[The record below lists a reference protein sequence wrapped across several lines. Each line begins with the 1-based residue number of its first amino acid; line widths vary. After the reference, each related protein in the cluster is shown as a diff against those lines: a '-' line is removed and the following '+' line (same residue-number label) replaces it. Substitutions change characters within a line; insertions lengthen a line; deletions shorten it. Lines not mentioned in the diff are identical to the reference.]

1 MKILASS
8 AGALALL
15 ALPFALAAEPAR
27 TQTSQQTP
35 ACGERSEIVAS
46 LGMQY
51 REIQQAVGVVDAET
65 LLEIFVSES
74 GTWTAIAT
82 DTRGMSCI
90 VFYGEG
96 WDSREN
102 VAEAGA

>member
-1 MKILASS
+1 MKFLASS
-8 AGALALL
+8 AGALAML
-15 ALPFALAAEPAR
+15 AIPFAFTAEPAR
-27 TQTSQQTP
+27 TQTAQQSP

-51 REIQQAVGVVDAET
+51 RESQQAVGVVDPNT
-65 LLEIFVSES
+65 LFEIFVSDS
-74 GTWTAIAT
+74 GSWTAIAT

-96 WDSREN
+96 WDSKDG
-102 VAEAGA
+102 VADAAA

>member
-8 AGALALL
+8 AGALAVL
-15 ALPFALAAEPAR
+15 AIPFVLTAEPAQ
-27 TQTSQQTP
+27 TQTAQQNP

-51 REIQQAVGVVDAET
+51 RETQQAVGVVDPNT
-65 LLEIFVSES
+65 VLEIFVSDS

-82 DTRGMSCI
+82 DTHGMSCV

-96 WDSREN
+96 WDSKDD
-102 VAEAGA
+102 VAQASA